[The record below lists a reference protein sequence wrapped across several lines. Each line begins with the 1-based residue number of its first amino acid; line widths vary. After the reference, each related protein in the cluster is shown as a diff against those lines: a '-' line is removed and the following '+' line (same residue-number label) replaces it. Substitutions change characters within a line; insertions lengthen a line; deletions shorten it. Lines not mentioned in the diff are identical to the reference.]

1 MVGGV
6 YKLSPPIP
14 RQELYLHWSLVHHG
28 HLQLRVSL
36 MVKRML
42 IVSMIT
48 LKMMMAKVTGKIERK
63 RSVLAIWSLPYAWGN
78 YWV

>member
-1 MVGGV
+1 
-6 YKLSPPIP
+6 
-14 RQELYLHWSLVHHG
+14 
-28 HLQLRVSL
+28 